1 MLKSI
6 AQHLRWS
13 APHALLSVGL
23 LLVELLIAAFAHGW
37 LRNFVGDVLVV
48 VLLYCALHAF
58 LKLPVV
64 ASAIGVFCFAV
75 CIEIAQFLRLPQLL
89 GLQKGSRLG
98 IAVGATFDWMDV
110 LAYLLGSAL
119 IILAIRAKTFAQ
131 PKHIKPISRIK

>member
-13 APHALLSVGL
+13 TPYALLSVGL

-48 VLLYCALHAF
+48 VLLYCALHTFFKRPA
-58 LKLPVV
+58 V
-64 ASAIGVFCFAV
+64 ASAIGIFCFAV

-89 GLQKGSRLG
+89 GLQKSSRLG

-119 IILAIRAKTFAQ
+119 IILAIHAKTFALN
-131 PKHIKPISRIK
+131 KHTNAISRIK